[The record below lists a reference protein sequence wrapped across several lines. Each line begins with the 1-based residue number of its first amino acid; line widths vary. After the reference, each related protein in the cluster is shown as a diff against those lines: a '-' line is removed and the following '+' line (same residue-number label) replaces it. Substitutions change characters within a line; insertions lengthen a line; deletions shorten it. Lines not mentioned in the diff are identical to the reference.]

1 LDSSSGCCREG
12 LQYLRTGRFE
22 GAEKSGPFFIM
33 ATNTKRQWF
42 IVQTY
47 AGYENKVK
55 ANLDQRIATM
65 GMEDKIFNVL
75 VPVEEKMVVKDGK
88 SKKVTKKLFPS
99 YVLVE
104 MVMEDQPWYV
114 VRHTPGVTGFVGSGN
129 HPIPLTQREVDD
141 VMDKISHCGPQKHD
155 RQAFE
160 MDFKKGDVIKVK
172 SGPFEGT
179 VGPIVDVLPE
189 KGKVRFTVS
198 VFGRDTLV
206 EIDYTELEKL

>member
-1 LDSSSGCCREG
+1 
-12 LQYLRTGRFE
+12 
-22 GAEKSGPFFIM
+22 M
-33 ATNTKRQWF
+33 ATNTDRQWF

-129 HPIPLTQREVDD
+129 HPIPLSQKEIDD
-141 VMDKISHCGPQKHD
+141 VMDKIGGSAGKKGD
-155 RQAFE
+155 RPTFDMNFA
-160 MDFKKGDVIKVK
+160 KGDVIKVK
-172 SGPFEGT
+172 CGPFEGA
-179 VGPIVDVLPE
+179 VGPIVDILPD
-189 KGKVRFTVS
+189 KGKVKFSVS